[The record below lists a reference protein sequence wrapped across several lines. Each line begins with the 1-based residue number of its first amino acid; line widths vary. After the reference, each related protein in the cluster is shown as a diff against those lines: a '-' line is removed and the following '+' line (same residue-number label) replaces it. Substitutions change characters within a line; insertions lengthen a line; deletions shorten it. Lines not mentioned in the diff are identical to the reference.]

1 MKYGS
6 FERFVL
12 AETSN
17 FHDVKITPERTVT
30 VIFLENGV
38 VKLRSNESYDRIFIC
53 RVETKLAWANL
64 AKNTMKNVYGFSPNQ
79 LVFGRN
85 PVLPI
90 IENTG
95 LPAWDKVE
103 PDGESLRKHLK
114 ALKNAR
120 IAFVKA
126 EAATKVKKALMSKVR
141 TVSTDLERGDIVY
154 YRRDRDGEWKGPAK
168 VIFQDSKIVFIRH
181 GGSVIKASINRVV
194 KKGEEFVSSP
204 APQDEGRILG
214 EGSVR
219 QEEEEG
225 ENLETS
231 SVLSFGT
238 VISAAGGNENI
249 IGQNTNEAQNNPV
262 ELEDYQELTKGPV
275 EQEVVNG
282 DWKDKK
288 GKIIIKRGTWV
299 TYHDGDMQKVVKI
312 IGQGK
317 AKGGYRNYLNVVDM
331 NGKQFG
337 LNGDV
342 VELTQT
348 CEEDHIYLA
357 GLGKGDKRI
366 LQAKKDELEKLRK
379 YGTYVITDDDEN
391 KAKISTTWVI
401 TEKKDKVK
409 ASLVARGYEEFEDIK
424 TESPTMNNNSFRA
437 LIMVAAARGW
447 ELRTLDVQ
455 SAFLQGMDLDR
466 TVLLKPPKE
475 AGVEKGKVWLLRK
488 CLYGLCD
495 ASRQWYMKVLEV
507 LKENGCWPSAQD
519 NSVFTC
525 QKDGRVIGILGVH
538 VDDFV
543 FAGEEDFLEGPIKS
557 MLKSFT
563 FGKHEIGKFEYTGFE
578 VEQNAGGVT
587 LTQSGFLNKWGE
599 LDRSILGKVRNEE
612 KLDDKQ
618 ISYLRKLVGK
628 LNWLTRMTRPDIGF
642 SVVEL
647 STKFNCGTGEDLRRA
662 MRLAEKV
669 KHEEA
674 KIFMPALKNIS
685 DWRMVLYT
693 DASLGSLANGTGS
706 SGGYVLF
713 VMDMVDKRSV
723 CVAWG
728 CSKIKRVVAA
738 TLSAEILALQK
749 GLEETVDIREICRD
763 LLGEDFNGMP
773 LIVLTDNQSAVESI
787 YNDTRVAEKRLL
799 RDLAVIKEM
808 VHMKEICKVAWI
820 PGDEMMAD
828 ALTKHGV
835 DGKMLLDCLRK
846 GRLICNYLT
855 RADGDPWALEKR
867 GTISLE

>member
-1 MKYGS
+1 
-6 FERFVL
+6 
-12 AETSN
+12 
-17 FHDVKITPERTVT
+17 
-30 VIFLENGV
+30 
-38 VKLRSNESYDRIFIC
+38 
-53 RVETKLAWANL
+53 
-64 AKNTMKNVYGFSPNQ
+64 
-79 LVFGRN
+79 
-85 PVLPI
+85 
-90 IENTG
+90 
-95 LPAWDKVE
+95 
-103 PDGESLRKHLK
+103 
-114 ALKNAR
+114 
-120 IAFVKA
+120 
-126 EAATKVKKALMSKVR
+126 
-141 TVSTDLERGDIVY
+141 
-154 YRRDRDGEWKGPAK
+154 
-168 VIFQDSKIVFIRH
+168 
-181 GGSVIKASINRVV
+181 
-194 KKGEEFVSSP
+194 
-204 APQDEGRILG
+204 
-214 EGSVR
+214 
-219 QEEEEG
+219 
-225 ENLETS
+225 
-231 SVLSFGT
+231 
-238 VISAAGGNENI
+238 
-249 IGQNTNEAQNNPV
+249 
-262 ELEDYQELTKGPV
+262 
-275 EQEVVNG
+275 
-282 DWKDKK
+282 
-288 GKIIIKRGTWV
+288 
-299 TYHDGDMQKVVKI
+299 
-312 IGQGK
+312 
-317 AKGGYRNYLNVVDM
+317 
-331 NGKQFG
+331 
-337 LNGDV
+337 
-342 VELTQT
+342 
-348 CEEDHIYLA
+348 
-357 GLGKGDKRI
+357 
-366 LQAKKDELEKLRK
+366 
-379 YGTYVITDDDEN
+379 
-391 KAKISTTWVI
+391 
-401 TEKKDKVK
+401 
-409 ASLVARGYEEFEDIK
+409 
-424 TESPTMNNNSFRA
+424 MNNNSFRA

-475 AGVEKGKVWLLRK
+475 AGVEKGKVWLLKK

-525 QKDGRVIGILGVH
+525 QKDGKVIGILGVH

-543 FAGEEDFLEGPIKS
+543 FAGEESFLEGPIKS
-557 MLKSFT
+557 MLKAFT
-563 FGKHEIGKFEYTGFE
+563 FGKHEMGKFEYTGFE

-618 ISYLRKLVGK
+618 ISYLRQLVGK

-693 DASLGSLANGTGS
+693 DASLGSLGNGTGS

-713 VMDMVDKRSV
+713 VMDMVGRRSV

-763 LLGEDFNGMP
+763 LLGQDFNGMP

-808 VHMKEICKVAWI
+808 VQMKEICKVAWI

-835 DGKMLLDCLRK
+835 DGRMLLECLRK

-855 RADGDPWALEKR
+855 RTDGDPWTLEKR